1 MKSIIKNIRTVAL
14 LTIGGAVAVSCNKDP
29 EEIAG
34 ATPTVPP
41 GQTIA
46 ATLAA
51 SPTDSLFYKLVVK
64 ANLTNLLSNNSLA
77 LTVFAPDNTAMIAS
91 GLSNA
96 VINAIPA
103 TTAASL
109 VNYNILPQKYDTANF
124 SAAFPN
130 QPVATLLPLD
140 PTNPLVRMN
149 SFPSKRAAQFW
160 VNNVP
165 LGVTSIQA
173 SNGVIHKP
181 LAMVAPASR
190 MLKDT
195 MNRVAT
201 LSYFK
206 AAIEKAD
213 SGQSFLNRFDSL
225 RNYPVMNMTILAP
238 NDAAFQTLIYGLVY
252 AKVMALTGGNT
263 TIANA
268 QATGAVA
275 LGPSIFTNP
284 AFYPDLSAANVRGI
298 IAYHILAANFGT
310 GYQPLIRTYSVN
322 YRSTPTFVQT
332 LVNAAFPTHPGV
344 MGTAT
349 FTGPVVSNLTFA
361 SYGSFPPGGAPFSY
375 TATAIS
381 RDQPAVNG
389 IFHIIDKVLLPQ

>member
-1 MKSIIKNIRTVAL
+1 MKYIIKNFKIAAL
-14 LTIGGAVAVSCNKDP
+14 VTLGAASIIACNKEP
-29 EEIAG
+29 EEILPEAP
-34 ATPTVPP
+34 AVPT

-51 SPTDSLFYKLVVK
+51 SPNDSLFYKLVVK
-64 ANLTNLLSNNSLA
+64 ANLTTLLSNNSLA

-96 VINAIPA
+96 VVNALPA
-103 TTAASL
+103 ATASAL
-109 VNYNILPQKYDTANF
+109 VNYNILPQKYASANF
-124 SAAFPN
+124 STAFPN

-140 PTNPLVRMN
+140 PTNALVRMN
-149 SFPSKRAAQFW
+149 SFPSKRGTQHW

-165 LGVTSIQA
+165 VGATDILC

-195 MNRVAT
+195 MNRVST
-201 LSYFK
+201 LTYFK

-213 SGQSFLNRFDSL
+213 SGQSFLNRLDSL

-238 NDAAFQTLIYGLVY
+238 NDAAFQTLIYGLVLN
-252 AKVMALTGGNT
+252 ATGST
-263 TIANA
+263 TA
-268 QATGAVA
+268 ATGAVA

-284 AFYPDLSAANVRGI
+284 AFASILTAATVRGI
-298 IAYHILAANFGT
+298 IAYHILAANLGS

-322 YRSTPTFVQT
+322 YSATPTFVPT
-332 LVNAAFPTHPGV
+332 LVNSSFPTHPGV

-361 SYGSFPPGGAPFSY
+361 SYGSFPPGGTPFSY